1 MGEQSASR
9 DRAVEVVRASRF
21 GEVLA
26 VAGECAR
33 LLACILH
40 RPPIILPVRLRCS
53 MSELA
58 TTRMSSR
65 GQVVI
70 PDQIRRKL
78 GLEPGAQFIA
88 VGEADVVILKR
99 ISKPSLD
106 DFGALVAE
114 ARRQARR
121 AGMKRSDVRAA
132 VQKARSAR

>member
-1 MGEQSASR
+1 
-9 DRAVEVVRASRF
+9 
-21 GEVLA
+21 
-26 VAGECAR
+26 
-33 LLACILH
+33 
-40 RPPIILPVRLRCS
+40 
-53 MSELA
+53 MSDMA

-106 DFGALVAE
+106 EFDALVAE
-114 ARRQARR
+114 ARRQART
-121 AGMKRSDVRAA
+121 AGMKRSDIRAA
-132 VQKARSAR
+132 VRKVRSTR